1 MKKQRIVVKIGSSS
15 LTDESGNI
23 VEEKIADHTSAIA
36 AMKEQGHDV
45 IVVSSGAVAAGF
57 RALGYPVRPKVM
69 AARQASAA
77 VGQSLLIQRYISH
90 LTPKGITAAQMLLT
104 KGDFYSKGRF
114 QNFYT
119 AMTELLSRG
128 AVPIINENDSI
139 SIEELTYGD
148 NDMLSALV
156 SGFLQADGLVILT
169 DINGLYDSNPKT
181 NPGAKRFNF
190 VPEISPEL
198 LEAAGGSGSS
208 VGTGGMKSKLLA
220 ADKAQSLGVS
230 VFIGNGSGERKLLD
244 IMEGK
249 GDGTYIGS
257 PMNPHMQRKKQW
269 LAHHAKPS
277 GVVTVDDG
285 AEKAI
290 VKGGKSLLPV
300 GILSIDGLFDALDVV
315 DVCNQH
321 GQLLGRGQVFYSS
334 VDLQKVKG
342 LPGPEAKAYSINERA
357 EVIHRDNWV
366 ALKNEARSGKNE

>member
-15 LTDESGNI
+15 LTDDNGNI
-23 VEEKIADHTSAIA
+23 VEEKIADHTAAIA
-36 AMKEQGHDV
+36 AMKKEGHEV

-57 RALGYPVRPKVM
+57 KALGYPSRPKVM

-90 LTPKGITAAQMLLT
+90 LAPKGFPAAQMLLT

-119 AMTELLSRG
+119 AITELLSRG

-181 NPGAKRFNF
+181 NPDAKRFNF
-190 VPEISPEL
+190 VPVITEEML
-198 LEAAGGSGSS
+198 KAAGGSGST

-230 VFIGNGSGERKLLD
+230 VFIGNGTGERKLLD
-244 IMEGK
+244 ILDGK

-257 PMNPHMQRKKQW
+257 PMQPHMQRKKQW
-269 LAHHAKPS
+269 LAHHAKPAGS
-277 GVVTVDDG
+277 IKIDAG
-285 AEKAI
+285 AEKAV

-300 GILSIDGLFDALDVV
+300 GVTAVDGLFDALDVV
-315 DVCNQH
+315 DVINEK
-321 GQLLGRGQVFYSS
+321 GKLLGRGQVLYSS
-334 VDLQKVKG
+334 VDLEKVKG

-366 ALKNEARSGKNE
+366 TIKNQ